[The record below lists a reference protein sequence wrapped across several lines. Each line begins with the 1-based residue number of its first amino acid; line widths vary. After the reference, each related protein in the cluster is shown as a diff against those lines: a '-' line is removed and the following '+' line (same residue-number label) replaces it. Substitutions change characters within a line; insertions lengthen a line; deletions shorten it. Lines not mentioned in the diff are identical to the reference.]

1 MIESGYYPPGAEF
14 DPRAPWNEQEV
25 PERQFDVCISQTLS
39 KSTRVTTNDY
49 VPEVDQDEDGVYE
62 STDTSDTDW
71 EAAYNKDHYTPLQL
85 INLFKESLSD
95 ELNSITN
102 KSNPDL
108 KRKKYLEKLISECS
122 DWTEDETEVV
132 KD

>member
-49 VPEVDQDEDGVYE
+49 VPEVDQDEDGYHDY
-62 STDTSDTDW
+62 SDTSDTDW
-71 EAAYNKDHYTPLQL
+71 KEAYDKDHYTPLQL
-85 INLFKESLSD
+85 INLFRRHLSD
-95 ELNSITN
+95 ELNSIIN
-102 KSNPDL
+102 KPNQDL

-122 DWTEDETEVV
+122 DWTEDETEVMEE
-132 KD
+132 

>member
-1 MIESGYYPPGAEF
+1 MIESGYYPPGTEF
-14 DPRAPWNEQEV
+14 APSSPWNEPAI
-25 PERQFDVCISQTLS
+25 PEKSFDVCISQTLS
-39 KSTRVTTNDY
+39 KSTRVITDDY
-49 VPEVDQDEDGVYE
+49 CPEEDCDEDGSYM
-62 STDTSDTDW
+62 TANTSDTDW
-71 EAAYNKDHYTPLQL
+71 AAAYNKDHYTPLQL
-85 INLFKESLSD
+85 INLFKESLSE